1 MPQQQAK
8 SPSRAPVA
16 PTRRSAVPADV
27 PLAATHQV
35 PQLAPEQQRQ
45 ELLLHRYRV
54 VEKRGS
60 GGFATVDVCWDTR
73 LRRRVAI
80 KRIPL
85 AQADGPTPWQAV
97 NEALA
102 ESRTSALLAHPN
114 IVTVFDFEYDNA
126 FAYIVMEY
134 VDGLTLAELLARVE
148 DGRLTGDE
156 AAHVLDCLANALAF
170 AHENGV
176 LHLDIKPANVLID
189 RGGIVKLGDF
199 GMATLASAAGFGGA
213 RGGTVGYMSPEQL
226 TGEFVDERSDV
237 FSLGCLTYE
246 MLSGRAPFNA
256 PTMEKSLKLIEHGTE
271 PLEAIVPEVGP
282 EISQVVEAALSQGPI
297 TRPQSVG
304 AFADALL
311 PILGD
316 TRIGQNSI
324 RSLMGQVEGE
334 DEQEAIQW
342 KEAQRREPREVA
354 PWVVPFC
361 ERLIAAAACAALA
374 WQLAPG
380 LPLWRLPAQVQP
392 FGPQLIAGVVG
403 AIAALLPQLGTATLL
418 VELVAVLG
426 FSGAQ
431 REAFPLAVGLALT
444 ALVWFVATHRNRCAG
459 AALVLP
465 SITGIPTSGAAL
477 AGWGCTP
484 GAAALTGFAGCL
496 LAALVRPLMT
506 GGFVA
511 SVARD
516 QAGVAYAKPST
527 WVCALACGLGACV
540 AAACSSPEHPLRTA
554 LGQLACAACA
564 VAGLLY
570 AARLEN
576 GGIWVEPRM
585 DAVAVAVSFSLL
597 MAIVGALIG
606 AGNTSKEQL

>member
-1 MPQQQAK
+1 VPQQQAK
-8 SPSRAPVA
+8 APARTPVA
-16 PTRRSAVPADV
+16 PTRRAAVAADA
-27 PLAATHQV
+27 PLTATQQV
-35 PQLAPEQQRQ
+35 PQAEPAPQRQ

-54 VEKRGS
+54 VEQRGS

-85 AQADGPTPWQAV
+85 AQADGPAPWQAV

-156 AAHVLDCLANALAF
+156 AAHVLDSLANALAF

-226 TGEFVDERSDV
+226 TGEYVDERSDV

-271 PLEAIVPEVGP
+271 PLDALNQELGP
-282 EISQVVEAALSQGPI
+282 EISQAVDAALSQGPI

-304 AFADALL
+304 AFADMLL

-316 TRIGQNSI
+316 ARVGQQSL
-324 RSLMGQVEGE
+324 RALMGQVEGE

-342 KEAQRREPREVA
+342 KEAQRREPLETA
-354 PWVVPFC
+354 PWVVTLV
-361 ERLIAAAACAALA
+361 ERLVAAAACAALA

-380 LPLWRLPAQVQP
+380 LPLWRLPLELQP
-392 FGPQLIAGVVG
+392 FGPQLLAALTAGL
-403 AIAALLPQLGTATLL
+403 ALLLPQLGTAALL
-418 VELVAVLG
+418 VEVVAALG

-431 REAFPLAVGLALT
+431 RDAFPLAVGLALT
-444 ALVWFVATHRNRCAG
+444 AATWFAITHRSRTAG

-465 SITGIPTSGAAL
+465 SITGIPTAGAAL

-484 GAAALTGFAGCL
+484 AAAALTGFAGCL
-496 LAALVRPLMT
+496 MAALVRPLID

-516 QAGVAYAKPST
+516 QAGVVFLRPST
-527 WVCALACGLGACV
+527 WIGALSCGLGALTASAC
-540 AAACSSPEHPLRTA
+540 AAPDHPLRTA
-554 LGQLACAACA
+554 LGQLGCAACA
-564 VAGLLY
+564 VLGLLL

-597 MAIVGALIG
+597 MAIAGALMG
-606 AGNTSKEQL
+606 VGNASKERL